1 MMSKTSSI
9 TSEVFSDDVPDMED
23 DVWNIIYDAA
33 EVVAGLWNMIDSEAI
48 RAGLDR
54 PSANERSCSLL
65 AH

>member
-23 DVWNIIYDAA
+23 DVWNIIDDAA
-33 EVVAGLWNMIDSEAI
+33 EVIADLWNMIDSEAI
-48 RAGLDR
+48 RSGLDR
-54 PSANERSCSLL
+54 PSANGRSCSLL